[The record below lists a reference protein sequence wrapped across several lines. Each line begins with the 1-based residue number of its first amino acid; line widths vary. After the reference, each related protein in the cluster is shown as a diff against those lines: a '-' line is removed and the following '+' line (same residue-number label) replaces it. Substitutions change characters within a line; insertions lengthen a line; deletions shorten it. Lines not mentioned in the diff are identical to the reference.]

1 MATLY
6 VTEFQALGQAG
17 LPTNGYG
24 PNGPT
29 QAAQQPPVTADQ
41 TVAIG
46 GASVAS
52 VAFNAAT
59 TLVRL
64 HTDSICSILFGQP
77 GATPTALT
85 TSARMVAG
93 QTEYFGVLPGMKV
106 AVISNT

>member
-6 VTEFQALGQAG
+6 ITEFQALGQAG

-29 QAAQQPPVTADQ
+29 QAAQQPPVVDQ
-41 TVAIG
+41 TPVAIT
-46 GASVAS
+46 GASAQS
-52 VAFNAAT
+52 AAFNAAT
-59 TLVRL
+59 TLVRI
-64 HTDSICSILFGQP
+64 HTDSICSVLFG
-77 GATPTALT
+77 ANPTALT

-106 AVISNT
+106 AVIANT